1 MNPTR
6 LLVPLALAAAPLVAQ
21 TPFELRG
28 AMILGGSDLGK
39 MTSSNNLS
47 GYSLDVAG
55 RLDIKPGLAHRFY
68 VGALAL
74 SGARGTG
81 LEGSEA
87 PRHFHYGWDVVYQ
100 ATDKLSVYGGFLA
113 QRWKI
118 DEAKAT
124 LPAFTDQN
132 NRNNLGKGTKLG
144 ARIGVE
150 YAYTKHVSGILGFTQ
165 TEFNKLYQPGWFDLG
180 VAYRF

>member
-6 LLVPLALAAAPLVAQ
+6 ILASLALAAAPLLAQ
-21 TPFELRG
+21 TPFEIRG
-28 AMILGGSDLGK
+28 AMMIGGNDLSK
-39 MTSSNNLS
+39 MTASNNLA
-47 GYSLDVAG
+47 GYSLDLAG
-55 RLDIKPGLAHRFY
+55 RLEIKPGLAHRLY
-68 VGALAL
+68 LGALAL
-74 SGARGTG
+74 NGVQGSG
-81 LEGSEA
+81 LEGSQT
-87 PRHFHYGWDVVYQ
+87 PKHIRYGWDVVYQ

-124 LPAFTDQN
+124 LPTFTDLN

-144 ARIGVE
+144 ARIGLE

-165 TEFNKLYQPGWFDLG
+165 TEFNKVYQPGWFDLG